1 MVVPQVGSELG
12 TPLAQTLCQVLGS
25 GPSGGPSGCKSCV
38 PGIIQAYS
46 LRNKG
51 NIYHI
56 LSSN

>member
-12 TPLAQTLCQVLGS
+12 TPLARTLCQILGS
-25 GPSGGPSGCKSCV
+25 GLSGGTWGCKSCV

-56 LSSN
+56 L